1 MGIDSSLRG
10 YYFTGFV
17 ELLDGKNRLV
27 FPAKWRPSFIERYHS
42 IGSDLMRKKDRCF
55 GLHMMQYKD
64 KNPYI
69 AFLDNAWFGQNRK
82 KVLDGSLGVDPVS
95 LEILTFDAQ
104 WRMTMPQSFVDE
116 AELHGHGEK
125 PEHYAYLVGNEA
137 DKYQTVMVWA
147 LHQALKAGILAEGD
161 VNKRRSSKHKKRKSL
176 K

>member
-69 AFLDNAWFGQNRK
+69 AFLDNAWFVRVGEFLNRRPGA
-82 KVLDGSLGVDPVS
+82 L
-95 LEILTFDAQ
+95 
-104 WRMTMPQSFVDE
+104 SFSDHIDD
-116 AELHGHGEK
+116 L
-125 PEHYAYLVGNEA
+125 
-137 DKYQTVMVWA
+137 
-147 LHQALKAGILAEGD
+147 
-161 VNKRRSSKHKKRKSL
+161 
-176 K
+176 